1 MRAVVQ
7 RVREARV
14 CVGADTVGAIGMGL
28 VVLVGVGRDDGPDE
42 ARWLARKV
50 VDLRVFPDDAGRF
63 SRDVRAVGGAV
74 LSVPQFT
81 LYGDA
86 SRGRRPDFT
95 AAAPPDQA
103 ERLWLAFNAAAA
115 LEGVPVATGR
125 FRADMAVHLVN
136 WGPVTLWIDTGARE
150 RSR

>member
-14 CVGADTVGAIGMGL
+14 CVGSEAVGAIGVGL
-28 VVLVGVGRDDGPDE
+28 VVLVGVGRRDGPEE

-50 VDLRVFPDDAGRF
+50 AELRLFPDEAGRF
-63 SRDVRAVGGAV
+63 SLDVRAVGGAI

-81 LYGDA
+81 LYGDT
-86 SRGRRPDFT
+86 SRGRRPDFG

-103 ERLWLAFNAAAA
+103 ETLWLAFNAAVAQQ
-115 LEGVPVATGR
+115 GVPVQTGR

-136 WGPVTLWIDTGARE
+136 WGPVTLWLDTGARE
-150 RSR
+150 RTS